1 MLDWKVKQPV
11 DLIFR
16 QLATYAVHQ
25 GFNQY
30 VKDLADAL
38 GEAHKVARENL
49 KNSHQTMKNY
59 YDLRLMEFQYNVG
72 DLVYRLDTATIK
84 GKSRKLS
91 PVLRGPGV
99 IVGKITP
106 YLYRVQERKMTFN
119 VNHDILKLCNDRDIP
134 KRALQLAKKVK
145 QREQKS
151 DDNLS
156 KALLFILRH
165 GALKLQYS
173 LLPGRF
179 LHVEDILQRQG
190 DLKNVTLEDVMR
202 VVQAVNKQRLSL
214 KIDAGSQMYKIR
226 ANHWHSM
233 HVEDFDLEPL
243 LRASDCTYAVHE
255 TQLVV
260 LESILKKGLSRM
272 GRNHIHLITGDI
284 DELKKS
290 KEVLIYLDVQKALD
304 GGYSFSDPGTGLS
317 YVQVITMG

>member
-1 MLDWKVKQPV
+1 
-11 DLIFR
+11 
-16 QLATYAVHQ
+16 
-25 GFNQY
+25 
-30 VKDLADAL
+30 
-38 GEAHKVARENL
+38 
-49 KNSHQTMKNY
+49 MK
-59 YDLRLMEFQYNVG
+59 R
-72 DLVYRLDTATIK
+72 
-84 GKSRKLS
+84 
-91 PVLRGPGV
+91 
-99 IVGKITP
+99 
-106 YLYRVQERKMTFN
+106 
-119 VNHDILKLCNDRDIP
+119 

-165 GALKLQYS
+165 GALKLEYC

-304 GGYSFSDPGTGLS
+304 GGYSFFRSGDRVILCPGNHDGVIPTKFLKGIYQTSFWRLLHTVELLGADTEPLGKESSDPVPFADESTINVGGAKTFCICKQPYKGEF
-317 YVQVITMG
+317 MF

>member
-72 DLVYRLDTATIK
+72 YLVYRLDTATIK

-106 YLYRVQERKMTFN
+106 YLYRVQERKMTFT

-202 VVQAVNKQRLSL
+202 VVQAV
-214 KIDAGSQMYKIR
+214 
-226 ANHWHSM
+226 
-233 HVEDFDLEPL
+233 P
-243 LRASDCTYAVHE
+243 
-255 TQLVV
+255 
-260 LESILKKGLSRM
+260 
-272 GRNHIHLITGDI
+272 
-284 DELKKS
+284 
-290 KEVLIYLDVQKALD
+290 
-304 GGYSFSDPGTGLS
+304 
-317 YVQVITMG
+317 